1 VYDFGFV
8 TLQAA
13 SSTGRLSEIPFAD
26 IRYLLI
32 GLILPGAILCRPCKS
47 FSQQSLFIMIF
58 VSVGYT
64 LWAITTA
71 YQRYVIPIEL
81 MLGLVILICIIRL
94 CENHWSKLFVMLLF
108 SIISFYSMKVP
119 DWGHIKKSKYDHNPF
134 QIDIPDGIK
143 NTPARYIVVGCPISY
158 ILPYLAKDS
167 LFYGDAFASRNH
179 LVIQKIKDESFDGSE
194 NDPDYKVW
202 AFRTDDGKL
211 SGELSSNVNTI
222 SIYNIP
228 LDESEHFWK
237 DLIQIKLF
245 LSEIISSEIVIIEE
259 AVFDVYSDSHTF
271 NDYDIKLV
279 SL

>member
-1 VYDFGFV
+1 MKH
-8 TLQAA
+8 
-13 SSTGRLSEIPFAD
+13 LSKF
-26 IRYLLI
+26 
-32 GLILPGAILCRPCKS
+32 KT
-47 FSQQSLFIMIF
+47 F
-58 VSVGYT
+58 
-64 LWAITTA
+64 
-71 YQRYVIPIEL
+71 
-81 MLGLVILICIIRL
+81 
-94 CENHWSKLFVMLLF
+94 ENVNTD
-108 SIISFYSMKVP
+108 
-119 DWGHIKKSKYDHNPF
+119 DWGVLFDVLQS
-134 QIDIPDGIK
+134 DIFDEW
-143 NTPARYIVVGCPISY
+143 
-158 ILPYLAKDS
+158 D
-167 LFYGDAFASRNH
+167 
-179 LVIQKIKDESFDGSE
+179 IQKIKDESFDGSE

-228 LDESEHFWK
+228 SDESEHFWK